1 MNIQTRSAR
10 RKLLSQ
16 TSALKKDQQLEM
28 MLDGFESVR
37 QFLKTHKE
45 FLESLE
51 VSLRQIFVISADNV
65 VKLKN
70 IESQM
75 NDTLIVKEIFDDI
88 LTKINEFK

>member
-1 MNIQTRSAR
+1 M
-10 RKLLSQ
+10 
-16 TSALKKDQQLEM
+16 EM
-28 MLDGFESVR
+28 MLNGFESVK

-45 FLESLE
+45 FLKSLE

-65 VKLKN
+65 DKLKN

-88 LTKINEFK
+88 LTQINEFK